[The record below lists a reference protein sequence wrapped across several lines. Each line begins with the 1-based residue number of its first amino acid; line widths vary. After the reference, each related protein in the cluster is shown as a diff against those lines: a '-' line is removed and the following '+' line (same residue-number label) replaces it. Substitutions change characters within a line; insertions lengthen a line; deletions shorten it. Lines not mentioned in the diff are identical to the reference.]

1 MSLPLPSIDQLQVLA
16 LPAPVSYTPQTWGW
30 WAVLAGVLT
39 GLAVWGARAFG
50 RWRRNRYRR
59 EALRCLKRLRAHED
73 RIRALRQLPTL
84 LKRVALSMPVSQDV
98 GPLHGAPW
106 QDFLQRHS
114 PQPLPDD
121 FARQLALLAYA
132 PHAQLQALP
141 DAQRE
146 QLFET
151 CQGWVEHHHVAV

>member
-1 MSLPLPSIDQLQVLA
+1 
-16 LPAPVSYTPQTWGW
+16 
-30 WAVLAGVLT
+30 
-39 GLAVWGARAFG
+39 
-50 RWRRNRYRR
+50 
-59 EALRCLKRLRAHED
+59 
-73 RIRALRQLPTL
+73 
-84 LKRVALSMPVSQDV
+84 MPVPQDV